1 MSKRILTLVLALA
14 LLLGVLSGC
23 AQKTELRSYSEDA
36 LNADP
41 GQRVLS
47 AYAPDT
53 VVMTIDGS
61 EVYWNEFAFW
71 LCTTAKEL
79 ADEAGV
85 SMIEDWNAVYDT
97 QTGETWGDRLLA
109 NVVEKEKQ
117 FHSLEAKAEGYGLE
131 LGEEGEAYVENSL
144 AESLAAFQIPSE
156 EESGETLRRY
166 YLDADVLR
174 YQAKISYLYLL
185 LYQEMFGADGEKLSD
200 AELNDYVA
208 QEGFITVRHILL
220 STMDENGNP
229 LSDEQKEKKLRQ
241 ATRIIERLSE
251 IEDNEERLARF
262 DRYSNEYNED
272 PGVEQYP
279 NGYCFTAGQMDEA
292 FEAASAALQPWEVS
306 PEPVESA
313 YGYHVILRLPTTGDD
328 VIDINEDGT
337 PYLLRSDAAQA
348 TYTALV
354 QAWIDDAEVV
364 WSPEF
369 EHLDV
374 QTLFAKPVTFWE
386 KIDVLHWFH

>member
-1 MSKRILTLVLALA
+1 MKRILTLLLACTMTAA
-14 LLLGVLSGC
+14 LLSGC
-23 AQKTELRSYSEDA
+23 AKQETASDPLQAA
-36 LNADP
+36 LD
-41 GQRVLS
+41 

-53 VVMTIDGS
+53 VVMTIDGTQ
-61 EVYWNEFAFW
+61 VHWNEFAYW
-71 LCTTAKEL
+71 LCTTAKQF
-79 ADEAGV
+79 ARDAGV
-85 SMIEDWNAVYDT
+85 PVIEDWNAVYDE
-97 QTGETWGDRLLA
+97 QTGETYADALLRT
-109 NVVEKEKQ
+109 VTEQLKQ
-117 FHSLEAKAEGYGLE
+117 FHSLEAQAADFGLE
-131 LGEEGEAYVENSL
+131 PGADGDAYVEQSV
-144 AESLAAFQIPSE
+144 AESLSKVPLGD
-156 EESGETLRRY
+156 GEDSDKALRRF
-166 YLDADVLR
+166 YLDRDVLR
-174 YQAKISYLYLL
+174 YQARIAYLYLL
-185 LYQEMFGADGEKLSD
+185 VYQEMFGADGEKLSD